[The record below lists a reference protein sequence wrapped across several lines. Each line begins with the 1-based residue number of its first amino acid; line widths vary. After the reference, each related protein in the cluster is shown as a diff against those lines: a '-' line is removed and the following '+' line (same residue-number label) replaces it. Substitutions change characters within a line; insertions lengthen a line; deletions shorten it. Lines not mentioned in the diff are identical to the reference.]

1 MIGAHPMLVLLSGIA
16 CGAII
21 VASVVMLPVIL
32 VRLPADYF
40 VREEPSPAS
49 WRQRHPIM
57 RWMLRV
63 LKNLCGVLLFVAGV
77 VMLVTPGQGIL
88 TILIGVGLID
98 LPGKR
103 RLELWLVRRPLVLG
117 TINWLRQK
125 SRQPPV
131 QLPLE
136 DDRAAR

>member
-1 MIGAHPMLVLLSGIA
+1 MFGAHPMVMLLSGIA
-16 CGAII
+16 YGVII

-32 VRLPADYF
+32 VRMPADYF
-40 VREEPSPAS
+40 VREESSPTL
-49 WRQRHPIM
+49 WRQRHPVM
-57 RWMLRV
+57 WWTLRV
-63 LKNLCGVLLFVAGV
+63 LKNICGLLLLLAGA

-103 RLELWLVRRPLVLG
+103 RFELWLVGRPRVLA

-125 SRQPPV
+125 HGQPPM
-131 QLPLE
+131 QLPLNH
-136 DDRAAR
+136 DASAR